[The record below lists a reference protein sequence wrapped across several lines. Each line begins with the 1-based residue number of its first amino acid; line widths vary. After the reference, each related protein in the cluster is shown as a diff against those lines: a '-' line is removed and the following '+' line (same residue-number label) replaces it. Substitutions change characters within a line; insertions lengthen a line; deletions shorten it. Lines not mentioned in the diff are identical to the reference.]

1 MNAAKYLEL
10 VEVRGMLELEKYPDH
25 MCDKYKEEH
34 TMGVKINRGG
44 QPCGGSMFDFLSDR
58 EGYDDITLAAMELV
72 LEEGPDALMHQLSYS
87 DVELIKEE
95 YPTVYERAIELGILT
110 EEE

>member
-1 MNAAKYLEL
+1 
-10 VEVRGMLELEKYPDH
+10 
-25 MCDKYKEEH
+25 MCDNEPKVAVYLRVGNKEQLCETPPAVKEEQ
-34 TMGVKINRGG
+34 TMKVNVNRGG
-44 QPCGGSMFDFLSDR
+44 LPCGGSMFDFLSDR
-58 EGYDDITLAAMELV
+58 EGYDDITLSAMELI

-87 DVELIKEE
+87 DIELIKEE